1 MKINTILIAPVL
13 TEKATTAAQK
23 KVYTF
28 EVDKQSNKNQIKH
41 AVETIYGVKVA
52 SIRVVI
58 RKGKIKRV
66 GKKMT
71 SKKATDN
78 KLAMVTV
85 KEGVISLFPQV

>member
-41 AVETIYGVKVA
+41 AVETICGVKVA

-58 RKGKIKRV
+58 RKGQ
-66 GKKMT
+66 KKK
-71 SKKATDN
+71 SW
-78 KLAMVTV
+78 
-85 KEGVISLFPQV
+85 